1 MVFFAGIGLILEELE
16 KSRVLND
23 TLIIFTSDNG
33 IPFLDGRTNLYTG
46 IISCLVSIIHHY
58 SLTYG
63 EMMKITFFIASFFH
77 QLVKVFFFY
86 FMLNLLFVN
95 ERILA

>member
-63 EMMKITFFIASFFH
+63 EMIKITFFIA
-77 QLVKVFFFY
+77 FFFDQLAKVL
-86 FMLNLLFVN
+86 FFLLHVELIVF
-95 ERILA
+95 